1 MKTLNLQN
9 GTIALQFVTTKSILT
24 KGASCYLGPRY
35 VFAPP
40 DPTLPK
46 PWKGLLD
53 RSSGMIYYW
62 NTVTNITQY
71 EKPTALPQPVPFTPE
86 PVFVPGTRREKQN
99 GIPDQQK
106 YQMFSTPEKQMLPRQ
121 GNDVLQPYRGGNL
134 EHSQSY
140 QFTHNQLMHYMGCQQ
155 WSPDMMQ
162 SPQQLQR
169 FSQPQDHSDAFS
181 QRKDG
186 PLVQNQPSDG
196 KPVQTPPAKKGPL
209 FQNQPSDVKP
219 VQTPA
224 AKKGPHVQNQPLDV
238 NPVHTPPAKKGPFV
252 QNQPSDVNLVQ
263 KPTPNKGPLV
273 QNQPSDV
280 NPVQTPPAKKGPLVQ
295 NQPSDVDHVQT
306 PPAQTGP
313 LVQNKPSDDNP
324 VQTPP
329 TQDRPPVQSQPSAVN
344 PVQTPPTHN
353 GPLVPNQPSDVNPIQ
368 TPPTQN
374 GGSQSDMQ
382 QPEPFGQ
389 LQHSGADCQAEMPN
403 VPPVGLETGFEDNPP
418 GKGGNDPHFDA
429 DNGGLDMVPHQPKL
443 ATLPMAKIHPEMN
456 SGDLVHQNI
465 SPTLPGGP
473 TSHNKYVE
481 ADGGPTLINNANSAV
496 MASPDAMTLSSVDI
510 YRKKYDIIATGD
522 NVPAPFMSFES
533 TGFPAELLSEI
544 YAAGF
549 ASPTP
554 IQAQTWPLAL
564 QNRDIVAIAKTGS
577 GKTLGYLIPAF
588 MLLRRCNNNPQNG
601 PTVVVLAPT
610 RELATQIQNEAI
622 KFGQFVRISCTCLY
636 GGAPNGPQLKDLERG
651 AHIVVASPGRLSDI
665 LEMKKLDLR
674 HVSLLVIDEADR
686 MLDMGFEPQIR
697 KIVNKIPHQ
706 RQTLM
711 YSATW
716 PKEVRKVAS
725 DLLVNPVQVNIG
737 NADELAANKSITQVK
752 IGNADEL
759 AARAVNKPNV
769 QRTVREPFGGK
780 FVYYV
785 EVVPHMEKQRRV
797 EQILRSEERG
807 SKNIIFCSTKKLCDQ
822 LTRSIS
828 RNFGAAA
835 IHGDKSQ
842 GERDSVLSQFHSGK
856 SPVLVVT
863 DGAAR
868 DLDIKD
874 VRVVINYDFPDGVE
888 DYVHR
893 TGLTRKAGAK
903 GAVYTFFSEQDW
915 KHAADLIKVLEEA
928 NQPVPHEVREIARR
942 GGPGFGK
949 DGGVMCHFDFGRVGG
964 HWDFGGRRGFV
975 VMKDDV
981 FRGCG
986 VNSRDLGFGGSGGPG
1001 RGDVRGGRFGG
1012 RDGGFGGRGGMR
1024 DGGGGRGGNFG
1035 GRGGIGGNVGGRG
1048 GRGGNFGGHGGMS
1061 HGGGGRDGDFGGCG
1075 SRKGVGFGGPNG
1087 GWDGHSRGQ
1096 FDNSRDGDRSRGRS
1110 YSRSRSRSRSWSRMY
1125 SRSSSRSR
1133 SWSRSRSHTPVRR
1146 ERSLGRSYSQGRS
1159 WSSGRSWSHS
1169 RSPRRSRN

>member
-1 MKTLNLQN
+1 MLS
-9 GTIALQFVTTKSILT
+9 A
-24 KGASCYLGPRY
+24 YL
-35 VFAPP
+35 
-40 DPTLPK
+40 
-46 PWKGLLD
+46 
-53 RSSGMIYYW
+53 
-62 NTVTNITQY
+62 
-71 EKPTALPQPVPFTPE
+71 
-86 PVFVPGTRREKQN
+86 
-99 GIPDQQK
+99 
-106 YQMFSTPEKQMLPRQ
+106 FS
-121 GNDVLQPYRGGNL
+121 
-134 EHSQSY
+134 
-140 QFTHNQLMHYMGCQQ
+140 
-155 WSPDMMQ
+155 
-162 SPQQLQR
+162 
-169 FSQPQDHSDAFS
+169 
-181 QRKDG
+181 
-186 PLVQNQPSDG
+186 
-196 KPVQTPPAKKGPL
+196 
-209 FQNQPSDVKP
+209 
-219 VQTPA
+219 
-224 AKKGPHVQNQPLDV
+224 
-238 NPVHTPPAKKGPFV
+238 
-252 QNQPSDVNLVQ
+252 
-263 KPTPNKGPLV
+263 
-273 QNQPSDV
+273 
-280 NPVQTPPAKKGPLVQ
+280 
-295 NQPSDVDHVQT
+295 
-306 PPAQTGP
+306 
-313 LVQNKPSDDNP
+313 
-324 VQTPP
+324 
-329 TQDRPPVQSQPSAVN
+329 
-344 PVQTPPTHN
+344 
-353 GPLVPNQPSDVNPIQ
+353 
-368 TPPTQN
+368 
-374 GGSQSDMQ
+374 
-382 QPEPFGQ
+382 
-389 LQHSGADCQAEMPN
+389 
-403 VPPVGLETGFEDNPP
+403 
-418 GKGGNDPHFDA
+418 
-429 DNGGLDMVPHQPKL
+429 GGLFV
-443 ATLPMAKIHPEMN
+443 I
-456 SGDLVHQNI
+456 
-465 SPTLPGGP
+465 
-473 TSHNKYVE
+473 
-481 ADGGPTLINNANSAV
+481 
-496 MASPDAMTLSSVDI
+496 
-510 YRKKYDIIATGD
+510 
-522 NVPAPFMSFES
+522 FM
-533 TGFPAELLSEI
+533 
-544 YAAGF
+544 
-549 ASPTP
+549 
-554 IQAQTWPLAL
+554 
-564 QNRDIVAIAKTGS
+564 
-577 GKTLGYLIPAF
+577 
-588 MLLRRCNNNPQNG
+588 
-601 PTVVVLAPT
+601 
-610 RELATQIQNEAI
+610 
-622 KFGQFVRISCTCLY
+622 
-636 GGAPNGPQLKDLERG
+636 
-651 AHIVVASPGRLSDI
+651 
-665 LEMKKLDLR
+665 MK
-674 HVSLLVIDEADR
+674 
-686 MLDMGFEPQIR
+686 
-697 KIVNKIPHQ
+697 
-706 RQTLM
+706 
-711 YSATW
+711 
-716 PKEVRKVAS
+716 
-725 DLLVNPVQVNIG
+725 
-737 NADELAANKSITQVK
+737 NADFILKMNIYSC
-752 IGNADEL
+752 
-759 AARAVNKPNV
+759 
-769 QRTVREPFGGK
+769 
-780 FVYYV
+780 YV